1 MSGAD
6 SAPSS
11 LSDADAQVLYR
22 YGLDITQNA
31 VGIIWET
38 IFMSAYGVF
47 FSVAVYTIFRK
58 GFRRRSSIAMLCVV
72 VYLYASSLTLWAL
85 NVTFWFKNTR
95 IFLMDESN
103 TPLVDRIDAG
113 NAYLATL
120 GTPMEAL
127 FMFNMV
133 VGDTV
138 VIWRAW
144 VLYQRMLWV
153 VAIPCVMLLMSL
165 IFSVVDITC
174 LTGAGWSAQ
183 TTVASGGAVCSH
195 AELISWAFSFGTN
208 VTCTILIGYKA
219 WHHRQSMKSLN
230 MTKNTR
236 RISTNKL
243 LSILV
248 ESGFIYC
255 LFWLTQLILFFDIS
269 RRSPTVYVYELFAS
283 MGDQI
288 SGMYPTLIV
297 LIVNLHQTIWE
308 PSNEHSNS
316 NGTVSTVQW
325 AAAVKRSGPR
335 MDEPL
340 GQHRA
345 TDIQLSNTAHVE
357 ESV

>member
-1 MSGAD
+1 
-6 SAPSS
+6 
-11 LSDADAQVLYR
+11 
-22 YGLDITQNA
+22 
-31 VGIIWET
+31 
-38 IFMSAYGVF
+38 
-47 FSVAVYTIFRK
+47 
-58 GFRRRSSIAMLCVV
+58 
-72 VYLYASSLTLWAL
+72 
-85 NVTFWFKNTR
+85 
-95 IFLMDESN
+95 MDTSN
-103 TPLVDRIDAG
+103 TPLLDRIDAV

-144 VLYQRMLWV
+144 VLYPRTLWV
-153 VAIPCVMLLMSL
+153 VAIPCVMLLMSF
-165 IFSVVDITC
+165 IFSVVDLTC
-174 LTGAGWSAQ
+174 LTGAGWSSL
-183 TTVASGGAVCSH
+183 TSVASGGAVCSH

-208 VTCTILIGYKA
+208 ATCTILIGYKA

-230 MTKNTR
+230 TR
-236 RISTNKL
+236 RTSTNKL

-269 RRSPTVYVYELFAS
+269 RHSPAVYVYELFAS

-297 LIVNLHQTIWE
+297 VIVNLHQTIWE
-308 PSNEHSNS
+308 PSSENGSA
-316 NGTVSTVQW
+316 NGTVSTLQW
-325 AAAVKRSGPR
+325 AAGSKSSGPG

-340 GQHRA
+340 GRRRA
-345 TDIQLSNTAHVE
+345 TNIQLGSTAHAE